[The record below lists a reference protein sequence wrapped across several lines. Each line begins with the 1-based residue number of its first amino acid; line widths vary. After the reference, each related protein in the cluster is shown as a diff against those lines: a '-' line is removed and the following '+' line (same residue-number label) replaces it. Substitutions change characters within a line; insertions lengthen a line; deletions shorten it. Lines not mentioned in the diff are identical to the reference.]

1 MAEHSVQSLANLD
14 EATQRSTAT
23 AREAATQLRDQLA
36 KSLMD
41 FHAFGM
47 TAMKM
52 KEEMLAKQDVSA
64 VASIMKL
71 VQSELEVQKYEV
83 IMKGLGA
90 DALGWQDENATSPE
104 AQEREEIAKQWM
116 LAKSVTIAGGASEI
130 QLNIIAKRVLGLPDY
145 GGVKA

>member
-1 MAEHSVQSLANLD
+1 MLSTEYQVVPDRKYPGHRPKGDHV
-14 EATQRSTAT
+14 RSYFNVRRNKRPIVTGSQT
-23 AREAATQLRDQLA
+23 R
-36 KSLMD
+36 
-41 FHAFGM
+41 

-52 KEEMLAKQDVSA
+52 KEEMLARQDVSA